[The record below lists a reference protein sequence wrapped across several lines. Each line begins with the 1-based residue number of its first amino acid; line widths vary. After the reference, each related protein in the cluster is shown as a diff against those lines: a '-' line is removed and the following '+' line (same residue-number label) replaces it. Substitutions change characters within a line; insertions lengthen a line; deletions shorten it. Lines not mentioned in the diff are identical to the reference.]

1 MTDKIAVLITCFNRK
16 EMTINCIKSLAET
29 NKDIDFRFVVTDDN
43 SSDGTKEALKKL
55 PYKIK
60 LIDGDGSLFWNGGMR
75 KSIAYALSNVDK
87 FDYALLVND
96 DVAFY
101 PGTINQM
108 AHRIKTSGA
117 DVVVGATCDEDGKM
131 TYGGVLKTSKHLA
144 KFKLMEPGN
153 DDMQC
158 DTFNCNAVLLKSE
171 VFKEAGN
178 FDSKY
183 THAMGDY
190 DYGFRLRKL
199 GYTVVSSTNF
209 VGHCEANA
217 IEGTWLDPKLPRKE
231 RLKLKEGPKGLP
243 KKDYYHFV
251 RKNYGLLPAIYH
263 SLTPY
268 IRILIKK

>member
-43 SSDGTKEALKKL
+43 SSDGTKEALQAL

-108 AHRIKTSGA
+108 VHRIKTSGA

-144 KFKLMEPGN
+144 KFKPMEPGN

>member
-43 SSDGTKEALKKL
+43 SSDGTKEALQAL

-108 AHRIKTSGA
+108 IDRIKTSGA

-144 KFKLMEPGN
+144 KFKPMEPGN

>member
-29 NKDIDFRFVVTDDN
+29 NEDIDFRFVVTDDN
-43 SSDGTKEALKKL
+43 SSDGTKEALQAL

-108 AHRIKTSGA
+108 VHRIKTSGA
-117 DVVVGATCDEDGKM
+117 DVVVGATCDADGKM

-144 KFKLMEPGN
+144 KFKPMEPGN

>member
-1 MTDKIAVLITCFNRK
+1 MTDKIAVLITCYNRK
-16 EMTINCIKSLAET
+16 DMTINCIKSIAET
-29 NKDIDFRFVVTDDN
+29 NNDIDFRFVVTDDN
-43 SSDGTKEALKKL
+43 SSDGTKEALAAL

-75 KSIAYALSNVDK
+75 KSIFYALSNVDK
-87 FDYALLVND
+87 FNYALLVND

-108 AHRIKTSGA
+108 VDRIKTSGA
-117 DVVVGATCDEDGKM
+117 DVVVGATCDSDGNM
-131 TYGGVLKTSKHLA
+131 TYGGVVKTSKHLA
-144 KFKLMEPGN
+144 KFKPMKPGN
-153 DDMQC
+153 DAEQC
-158 DTFNCNAVLLKSE
+158 DTFNCNAVLIKAE

-199 GYTVVSSTNF
+199 GYTVVSSSNY

-217 IEGTWLDPKLPRKE
+217 IEGTWLDPGLPRKE

>member
-43 SSDGTKEALKKL
+43 SSDGTKEALTKL

-108 AHRIKTSGA
+108 VHRIKTSGA

-144 KFKLMEPGN
+144 KFKPMEPGN
-153 DDMQC
+153 DDKQC

>member
-43 SSDGTKEALKKL
+43 SSDGTKEALQAL

-60 LIDGDGSLFWNGGMR
+60 LIDGDGNLFWNGGMR

-108 AHRIKTSGA
+108 VHRIKTSGA

-144 KFKLMEPGN
+144 KFKPMEPGN

-263 SLTPY
+263 SLTPF